1 MSGPLFSIVTI
12 NYNDSIGL
20 EKTMQSVLN
29 QSFLDFEY
37 LVIDGGSTDGSKTVI
52 EKFVNNH
59 PNASK
64 ITYWCS
70 EKDGGIYPAMNK
82 GINLAKGQFICMLNS
97 GDCFCDNVLSS
108 VGKQAVNY
116 PDSILYGAVS
126 VIENG
131 KYKYVSCLNA
141 DMLPTNTLPHQG
153 IFISKSVHEKH
164 GNYDESFKVC
174 ADYNFL
180 LTVYQ
185 AGVPFHF
192 LDLIVSDYDGTGLSS
207 TNRKLLIEEN
217 IRIRKGHGVYKSP
230 RKEFLKSFIPRLGK
244 FFKRLITE

>member
-1 MSGPLFSIVTI
+1 MVTPLFSIITI
-12 NYNDSIGL
+12 NYNNATGL
-20 EKTMQSVLN
+20 QKTMQSVLD
-29 QSFLDFEY
+29 QSFSNFEY
-37 LVIDGGSTDGSKTVI
+37 LIIDGGSTDDSKAII
-52 EKFVNNH
+52 EKFISEH
-59 PNASK
+59 PNSSK

-82 GINLAKGQFICMLNS
+82 GIKLAKGHFICMLNS
-97 GDCFCDNVLSS
+97 GDCFCENVLSS
-108 VGKQAVNY
+108 VGKQALNV

-131 KYKYVSCLNA
+131 KYKNVSCLNA

-153 IFISKSVHEKH
+153 IFIPKSVHEKY

-192 LDLIVSDYDGTGLSS
+192 LDLIICDYDGTGLSS
-207 TNRKLLIEEN
+207 TNRRLLVAEN
-217 IRIRKGHGVYKSP
+217 IRIWKSHGVYVSP
-230 RKEFLKSFIPRLGK
+230 RKQFVKSFIPRLCNLL
-244 FFKRLITE
+244 KRIITE